1 MVIHMVEFGD
11 NSGESIEEM
20 ISKVEQWAK
29 DHPRQDS
36 PKRVLEDVP

>member
-1 MVIHMVEFGD
+1 MVEFGD

-29 DHPRQDS
+29 DHSRQELAKAS
-36 PKRVLEDVP
+36 S